1 VGQLLGA
8 LTLALAVGAL
18 APAAPAYAASP
29 YYASPSGSGNACT
42 SASPCPLITALG
54 DAATDSG
61 DAVTINLAAGTY
73 SAIDPSAGSE
83 SSLKVNGA
91 GSGAS
96 LLSGSSSLDAGT
108 ITLEN
113 LGLVNGSATNGGN
126 LEIAGGIVTLMST
139 AVVGGHATGDGGG
152 IAVTGGTATIEDS
165 TISGNTASAGGGIY
179 DDGGT
184 VSVYGSTV
192 ANNAGGGIDVSVGTL
207 DLGASLLG
215 SNTGGDDCDGTIN
228 DEGYNYSDDG
238 TCPPSAMGNNNE
250 PSLDLGSLSANQLTI
265 PISSSS
271 AAYDVVPAGAT
282 LNSSTFCLGFDERGA
297 ARIEDGASDCN
308 AGAYQYSGATITG
321 LSSPALELGLT
332 VTLSGSNFASVL
344 SASLGST
351 PVAIMSQTGTSL
363 ALALPLSLA
372 FGSQPITLASQYDS
386 ATVPF
391 AAVANPSVATPML
404 PPGEHGV
411 AYSQLVPISGG
422 RAPYSFAT
430 STGSLPKG
438 LSLSAAGLISGT
450 PTSTG
455 GSAFGVTVTD
465 ANGIS
470 SGRETL
476 SLTIALPVIT
486 IKSTTIVVKDGKVP
500 VTLSCKFAPCK
511 GTAHLSGTVTTV
523 VDGKSKTATVTLAS
537 SSTYSLTAGTSAK
550 VELVLTKKGRKTLAH
565 VAHHHKHE
573 TLVASVDAGQAAA
586 STVAVN

>member
-1 VGQLLGA
+1 M
-8 LTLALAVGAL
+8 
-18 APAAPAYAASP
+18 
-29 YYASPSGSGNACT
+29 
-42 SASPCPLITALG
+42 I
-54 DAATDSG
+54 D
-61 DAVTINLAAGTY
+61 LAAGTY
-73 SAIDPSAGSE
+73 PATPISGTGE
-83 SSLKVNGA
+83 NSLTLDGA

-96 LLSGSSSLDAGT
+96 LLSGSLYLDESFP

-126 LEIAGGIVTLMST
+126 LEIAGGTVTLMST
-139 AVVGGHATGDGGG
+139 AVVGGHATSDGGG

-165 TISGNTASAGGGIY
+165 TISGNSATSGGGIY

-184 VSVYGSTV
+184 VSVYGSTI
-192 ANNAGGGIDVSVGTL
+192 ANNSTGIAGSGGTL
-207 DLGASLLG
+207 DIGADVIASNNSHDCAG
-215 SNTGGDDCDGTIN
+215 SIN
-228 DEGYNYSDDG
+228 DEHYNFSDDG
-238 TCPPSAMGNNNE
+238 TCPLSAMGNNNA
-250 PSLDLGSLSANQLTI
+250 PSLDLGSLSASQLTI

-271 AAYDVVPAGAT
+271 EAYDAVRSSVT
-282 LNSSTFCLGFDERGA
+282 LNVSPFCSGVDERGA

-308 AGAYQYSGATITG
+308 AGAYQYSGATISG

-332 VTLSGSNFASVL
+332 VMLTGANFASVL

-351 PVAIMSQTGTSL
+351 PVAIMSQSDTSL
-363 ALALPLSLA
+363 VLALPLSLA

-422 RAPYSFAT
+422 RAPYSFAAT
-430 STGSLPKG
+430 TGALPRG
-438 LSLSAAGLISGT
+438 LSLSAAGVISGT

-465 ANGIS
+465 ANGVS
-470 SGRETL
+470 SGSETL

-486 IKSTTIVVKDGKVP
+486 IKSTTIAVKDGKAP

-511 GTAHLSGTVTTV
+511 GTAYLSGTVTTV
-523 VDGKSKTATVTLAS
+523 VDDKTETATVTLAS
-537 SSTYSLTAGTSAK
+537 SSIYSLTAGTSAK
-550 VELVLTKKGRKTLAH
+550 VELALTKKGRKTLAH
-565 VAHHHKHE
+565 VARHHKHE

-586 STVAVN
+586 STVAVS